1 MVTAIRPS
9 RARSVKERIPRHERA
24 VFTFKVGRMLD
35 ILLRRTRP
43 ETCSLVHR
51 PVVTDKS
58 RLDGRVS
65 QSHHIALHQRRRNG
79 GLAMNNE
86 AASFIG
92 NIPEH
97 YDSGLG
103 PMIFVDYA
111 ADIARRAAA
120 CSPARVLETAAGTG
134 IVTRQLR
141 DVLPPG
147 VHLTATDLNAPM
159 LEVARTKF
167 RPGEEVAF
175 QPADAAALPFSDGAF
190 DAVVCQFGV
199 MFFPQKDTSY
209 REVHRV
215 LAPGGRYL
223 FSVWDSHRHNPFGR
237 IAHET
242 AASFFPADPPQ
253 FYMVP
258 FSYYQIVPIKESLID
273 AGFIDISVAVIRLE
287 KEIPDTARFAR
298 GLVHGNPLIDQIK
311 ARGGVDPDRIVNALA
326 QALRQE
332 FGSDPGR
339 MPLQAIVFSANR
351 R

>member
-1 MVTAIRPS
+1 M
-9 RARSVKERIPRHERA
+9 
-24 VFTFKVGRMLD
+24 
-35 ILLRRTRP
+35 
-43 ETCSLVHR
+43 
-51 PVVTDKS
+51 
-58 RLDGRVS
+58 DGD
-65 QSHHIALHQRRRNG
+65 
-79 GLAMNNE
+79 
-86 AASFIG
+86 AASFVG

-103 PMIFVDYA
+103 PIIFVDYA

-141 DVLPPG
+141 DILPPD
-147 VHLTATDLNAPM
+147 VPVTATDLNAPM

-167 RPGEEVAF
+167 RPGEEVDF
-175 QPADAAALPFSDGAF
+175 RPADATAVPFKDGAF

-199 MFFPQKDTSY
+199 MFFPNKDVSY

-215 LAPGGRYL
+215 LAPGGHYL

-253 FYMVP
+253 FYTVP
-258 FSYYQIVPIKESLID
+258 FSYCEIDPIKESLID
-273 AGFIDISVAVIRLE
+273 AGFNDISVAVVRQE
-287 KEIPDTARFAR
+287 KDIPDTARFAR
-298 GLVHGNPLIDQIK
+298 ALVYGNPLIDQIK
-311 ARGGVDPDRIVNALA
+311 QRGGVDPDQVVGALA
-326 QALRQE
+326 QALRRE
-332 FGSDPGR
+332 FGADPGR
-339 MPLQAIVFSANR
+339 MPLQAIVFSATR